1 MNNFM
6 KIARGPVLLLCAAAL
21 QGCTAAAIGLTIATA
36 GAGAGM
42 SVGVEHTLNGIVYK
56 TFAASA
62 NDVRFATLKTLDQMG
77 MPLTTDEATKTGW
90 QLTATASGRTLDIQ
104 LERLTDTATRMRV
117 VANEGWIIFKD
128 SATATEIILQTAQ
141 TLQDDAVAA
150 RAGETHRRKSS

>member
-1 MNNFM
+1 M
-6 KIARGPVLLLCAAAL
+6 KIARSLGPLVLALSL
-21 QGCTAAAIGLTIATA
+21 QGCAAGAIGLTLATA

-42 SVGVEHTLNGIVYK
+42 SAGVEHTLNGIVYK

-62 NDVRFATLKTLDQMG
+62 NDVRFATLKTLDHMG
-77 MPLTTDEATKTGW
+77 MPLTGDDATPTGW
-90 QLTATASGRTLDIQ
+90 KMNATASERTVEIE

-117 VANEGWIIFKD
+117 IANEGFFFLKD

-150 RAGETHRRKSS
+150 RAIEPTRRRKSS

>member
-1 MNNFM
+1 M
-6 KIARGPVLLLCAAAL
+6 KIARGLAPLVLALML
-21 QGCTAAAIGLTIATA
+21 QGCTAAAIGLTLATA

-56 TFAASA
+56 TFAVPA

-77 MPLTTDEATKTGW
+77 MPLIQDDATPTGW
-90 QLTATASGRTLDIQ
+90 KMSATASQRTVDID
-104 LERLTDTATRMRV
+104 LERLSDTATRMRV
-117 VANEGWIIFKD
+117 VANEGFFFLKD

-150 RAGETHRRKSS
+150 RTVEPGHRRKSS